1 MPVLR
6 VPVVHKFGIISHSQ
20 RIELQQ
26 RILQQTYGGSHPTST
41 APAIPPRGNPLERRC
56 GISTLGEGK
65 HVDLPLAWSEL
76 AILAQCKG
84 KIQEDCFDILYM
96 SLNHAPLLEENIPTL
111 FFLAESTLYWL
122 RTDSMKQTYL
132 RTSEVKLLKMGQLVF
147 ARLLFHHLSG
157 HLRGLVEFKT
167 RLNTYLDGIKD
178 QQTLYQSY
186 PGVWL
191 SLCFIERVGKIIV
204 GPYGR
209 LPHNQEKGADREA
222 ESVPALAA
230 CVYRT
235 LCVWKCVTNTKIGL
249 KKATVALLMA
259 VHEISSKDWIN
270 GFLAISLLGEAAKL
284 NMTVCKVLQDIARGL
299 RVQVTANGI
308 FQKHIDHFPS
318 AAPPTAQDSIPAPG
332 LEGKFQAEIDGLMS
346 DIDSAINLNTH
357 QPKQSTST
365 SATNE
370 RSSRRVSQDKVS
382 SDVDN
387 TNALLPK
394 NREKSISTDDQP
406 PGVGG
411 WCWETAYQYS
421 QILTDICLRGS
432 SSDIQKM
439 ALLGKWQDADVTT
452 FRAGAA
458 NPCIES
464 CALVDLL
471 EYRGPPSRN
480 SDLEQHLKGVDWTWK
495 LRYGALSGL
504 SQITH
509 ALYGNDAKVG
519 MRSAAW
525 SLISAVQDCQVTETR
540 VLEAVR
546 VSQVECTKVP
556 SNERTTNVWE
566 RIAAQLS
573 EIYLVPPEGVLL
585 SPQTPRSVVTSP
597 RRRREL
603 RLTPSPRGRVKD
615 VLQIGRPT
623 LREELLVHTSTDKT
637 LPDFKNR
644 TSLDLKRVVADQW
657 RKEMLQIQ
665 KDEDDEK
672 VKEIVKKREEE
683 ERTEEEKLRRRNEK
697 LKGRP
702 TAVLGPYQVA

>member
-41 APAIPPRGNPLERRC
+41 APAIPPRGNPLEVSEQFVQKFNVAGLKEKEILRDKAEKMLLRSKRRC

-132 RTSEVKLLKMGQLVF
+132 RTSEVKLLK
-147 ARLLFHHLSG
+147 
-157 HLRGLVEFKT
+157 
-167 RLNTYLDGIKD
+167 
-178 QQTLYQSY
+178 
-186 PGVWL
+186 
-191 SLCFIERVGKIIV
+191 
-204 GPYGR
+204 
-209 LPHNQEKGADREA
+209 EKGADREA

-249 KKATVALLMA
+249 KKAIVALLMA

-270 GFLAISLLGEAAKL
+270 GFLAISLLGETAKL

-346 DIDSAINLNTH
+346 DIDSAMNLNTH

-370 RSSRRVSQDKVS
+370 RSSRRVSRDKVS

-387 TNALLPK
+387 TNALLPN

-432 SSDIQKM
+432 SSDIQKV

-471 EYRGPPSRN
+471 EYRGPPCRN

-615 VLQIGRPT
+615 VLKIGRPT